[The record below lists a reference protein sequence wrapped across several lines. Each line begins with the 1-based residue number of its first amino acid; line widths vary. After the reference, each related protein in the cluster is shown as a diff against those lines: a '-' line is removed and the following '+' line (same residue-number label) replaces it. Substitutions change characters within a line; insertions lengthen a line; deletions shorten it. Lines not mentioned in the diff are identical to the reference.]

1 MRLPFTPYG
10 LIQVI
15 VWPLVTLAAILAVS
29 LIGPRW
35 IGWPAV
41 VCLDLVLVAFG
52 VVVVSFFRDPA
63 RDCPDDKGLLLAPA
77 DGTIADITTL
87 EDPAFGCKVLRLG
100 IFMSILD
107 VHINRSPCRARVLRI
122 EYQPGRFINA
132 LRPASSQVNQSNR
145 IWLQRLEEPQDVL
158 IVRQIS
164 GAIARRIVC
173 AVRSGQ
179 VLDPGQRIGMIKFG
193 SRTELYVPFSP
204 RIDCLV
210 SLGQHVKAGLSP
222 LIRYNHG

>member
-10 LIQVI
+10 LPQVI
-15 VWPLVTLAAILAVS
+15 VWPIVALAAILAVS

-41 VCLDLVLVAFG
+41 VCLDLVLVAFAG
-52 VVVVSFFRDPA
+52 VVLVFFRDPA
-63 RDCPDDKGLLLAPA
+63 RDCPEDKGLLLAPA
-77 DGTIADITTL
+77 DGTIVDITTS
-87 EDPAFGCKVLRLG
+87 EDQAFGGKVLRLG

-122 EYQPGRFINA
+122 EPQAGRFINA

-145 IWLQRLEEPQDVL
+145 IWLQRLDQPQDVL

-179 VLDPGQRIGMIKFG
+179 VLDPGQRLGMIKFG

-204 RIDCLV
+204 RVDCLV
-210 SLGQHVKAGLSP
+210 SVGQHVKAGLSP
-222 LIRYNHG
+222 LIRYNYD